1 MNKANKKLDI
11 LMVADY
17 FFPDE
22 VGGSR
27 RYIYDIS
34 RELAKKGHNVHVLVK
49 RARKELPQEE
59 LINGV
64 TIHRYN
70 IINSKISLFPHYTY
84 IFGAFF
90 ACNKLIK
97 KIKFDLIN
105 FHHSLSAIGVNLSI
119 FSRNIPK
126 VYTNHSLWVDELKI
140 ELSFHKKT
148 KKFFHKWFITFLFWL
163 RILESTLVENF
174 NLNRCNKI
182 WVLSEYN
189 KALIVKI
196 HRIPEAKI
204 EVIPGGVD
212 VDRFQ
217 SGNDKKHI
225 RKELDIPA
233 DKFIIMAAGRLVF
246 RKGFDNLIKAMPGL
260 IKKFKKK
267 PCLLILGGGRLE
279 EKLKDLVKNLKLEK
293 YIDFV
298 GEVNNEKIPLYYR
311 SSDLFVIPSMCMEP
325 FGLVI
330 LEALSSGTPVLGTP
344 IGGIK
349 EILSKFDKRLLFDG
363 VDPTSISKLIE
374 YFISSD
380 SEYKD
385 IKGRCRDYVLKN
397 YSWNIIA
404 TKIEDLY
411 YTVLGCRSD

>member
-1 MNKANKKLDI
+1 
-11 LMVADY
+11 MVADY

-34 RELAKKGHNVHVLVK
+34 RELAKKGHSVHVLVK

-59 LINGV
+59 LMNGI

-90 ACNKLIK
+90 AFNKLIK
-97 KIKFDLIN
+97 KTNFDLIN

-126 VYTNHSLWVDELKI
+126 VYTNHSLWVEELKI
-140 ELSFHKKT
+140 ELNFHKQT
-148 KKFFHKWFITFLFWL
+148 NGIFHKWFVIFLFWL
-163 RILESTLVENF
+163 RILESTLVEKF
-174 NLNRCNKI
+174 NHNRCKKI

-189 KALIVKI
+189 RDQIVKI
-196 HRIPEAKI
+196 HHISKTKI

-212 VDRFQ
+212 VDRFRL
-217 SGNDKKHI
+217 GDDIRHI
-225 RKELDIPA
+225 REELNIPE

-246 RKGFDNLIKAMPGL
+246 RKGFDNLIKAMPGI
-260 IKKFKKK
+260 IKKFKGRV
-267 PCLLILGGGRLE
+267 CLLILGGGRLE
-279 EKLKDLVKNLKLEK
+279 AKLKDLAKKLKLEN
-293 YIDFV
+293 YINFV
-298 GEVNNEKIPLYYR
+298 GEINNEKIPLYYR
-311 SSDLFVIPSMCMEP
+311 SSDLFVIPSRYMEP

-374 YFISSD
+374 YFISSN
-380 SEYKD
+380 SEYKE
-385 IKGRCRDYVLKN
+385 IKGKCRDYILKN
-397 YSWNIIA
+397 YSWNIIT